1 QPVAV
6 VLAVTGLFA
15 AGFAAG
21 AGVFPCGHPR
31 RNRLDCACR
40 RWLTPPPR
48 WQTAPGLID
57 GRIAPNS
64 PGGSAMSTTRLMGN
78 PAGMTT
84 LMTMGHGSLERGA
97 LVRLLTEHDVE
108 LLVDVRRY
116 PGSRRN
122 PQTKP
127 DALKESLTR
136 AGIDYRWDERLGGPR
151 RLASDSRDTWW
162 GADQFRAYGGR
173 CRTPGSAPR
182 PRELPAAAPGCPPAS
197 LWARTARWWWD
208 RR

>member
-1 QPVAV
+1 
-6 VLAVTGLFA
+6 
-15 AGFAAG
+15 
-21 AGVFPCGHPR
+21 
-31 RNRLDCACR
+31 
-40 RWLTPPPR
+40 
-48 WQTAPGLID
+48 
-57 GRIAPNS
+57 
-64 PGGSAMSTTRLMGN
+64 MSTTRLMGN

-84 LMTMGHGSLERGA
+84 LMTVGHGSLERGA

-136 AGIDYRWDERLGGPR
+136 AGIDYRWDERLGGRR

-162 GADQFRAYGGR
+162 EVDQFRAYAGWT
-173 CRTPGSAPR
+173 RTPDFAAGL
-182 PRELPAAAPGCPPAS
+182 RELLAEATER
-197 LWARTARWWWD
+197 RTAIMCAEAVWWRCHRRLIADFLTLARATPVRHLDHDGRTTRHPVAAGARRTPDGVLVYD
-208 RR
+208 RT

>member
-1 QPVAV
+1 M
-6 VLAVTGLFA
+6 
-15 AGFAAG
+15 
-21 AGVFPCGHPR
+21 
-31 RNRLDCACR
+31 
-40 RWLTPPPR
+40 
-48 WQTAPGLID
+48 
-57 GRIAPNS
+57 
-64 PGGSAMSTTRLMGN
+64 SATRLMGN

-84 LMTMGHGSLERGA
+84 LMTVGHGSLERGA

-136 AGIDYRWDERLGGPR
+136 AGIDYRWDERLGGRR

-162 GADQFRAYGGR
+162 EVDQFRAYAGWT
-173 CRTPGSAPR
+173 RTPDFAAGL
-182 PRELPAAAPGCPPAS
+182 RELLAEATERRTAIMCAEAVWWRCHRRLIADVAVLLHHVRVVHLMHDGRLAEHRPAS
-197 LWARTARWWWD
+197 GARVTDAGVVWD
-208 RR
+208 GDR